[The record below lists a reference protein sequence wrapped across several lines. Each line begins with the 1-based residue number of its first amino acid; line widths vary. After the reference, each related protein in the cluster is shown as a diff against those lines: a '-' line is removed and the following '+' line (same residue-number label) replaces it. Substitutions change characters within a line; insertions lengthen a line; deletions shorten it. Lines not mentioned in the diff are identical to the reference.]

1 MTELSKKIKE
11 LRKKRNITQEQL
23 ADYLEVSP
31 QAVSRWETGL
41 TCPDISNLPRIAELF
56 AITVDELL
64 GVNETEKRRE
74 INDIISE
81 CEAEI
86 DKNITENAIP
96 KLRAALVKYPGN
108 DRLLCCLM
116 YALYAASEDE
126 DFCREHDAEIF
137 SIARRISE
145 YSTDNDCRNEAQRLL
160 FRHCC
165 DTNRRPEALKLADE
179 MADIETS
186 LQRNIYWA
194 LDGSDRVDYLREK
207 TLDDLRE
214 LCWDIWA
221 YSVHAELSEDKR
233 SELTDLR
240 ENIESSVKEHFEK

>member
-1 MTELSKKIKE
+1 MTELSKKLKE

-23 ADYLEVSP
+23 AGFLEVSP
-31 QAVSRWETGL
+31 QAVSRWECGL

-56 AITVDELL
+56 GITVDELL
-64 GVNETEKRRE
+64 GVNEKEKRRE

-86 DKNITENAIP
+86 DRNITENAIH
-96 KLRAALVKYPGN
+96 KLRTALAKYPGN

-126 DFCREHDAEIF
+126 EFCREHDAEIF
-137 SIARRISE
+137 SIARRITE
-145 YSTDNDCRNEAQRLL
+145 YSVDDDCRNESRRLL

-165 DTNRRPEALKLADE
+165 DTNRRAEALKLADE

-186 LQRNIYWA
+186 LQRNVYWA

-214 LCWDIWA
+214 LCWDIWS
-221 YSVHAELSEDKR
+221 YSVHADLSEEMR
-233 SELTDLR
+233 SELNELR
-240 ENIESSVKEHFEK
+240 ENIEKSVKEHFEK

>member
-1 MTELSKKIKE
+1 MTELSKKLKE

-23 ADYLEVSP
+23 AGFLEVSP
-31 QAVSRWETGL
+31 QAVSRWETGV

-56 AITVDELL
+56 CITVDDLL

-74 INDIISE
+74 INAVISE

-86 DKNITENAIP
+86 DKNVTKNAIP
-96 KLRAALVKYPGN
+96 RLRAALGKYPGN

-116 YALYAASEDE
+116 YALYAASENE

-137 SIARRISE
+137 SIAERIGE
-145 YSTDNDCRNEAQRLL
+145 YSVDEDCRNESRRLL

-165 DTNRRPEALKLADE
+165 DTNRRAEALKLADE

-194 LDGSDRVDYLREK
+194 LDGRERVDYLAEK
-207 TLDDLRE
+207 ALDNVRE
-214 LCWDIWA
+214 LCWTIWA
-221 YSVHAELSEDKR
+221 YSVHAELSDAERD
-233 SELTDLR
+233 ELTALR
-240 ENIESSVKEHFEK
+240 ENIEKSVKEHFE